1 MVMFASSKL
10 PSIKARRTGW
20 TKQVSL
26 FKKRFGLKFAF
37 NKLQVQNT
45 KNLNPRQKKKRSKK
59 KSYTTFRLSK
69 RIKRYLGRGEKGK
82 TFLPLAGR
90 TRYPLR

>member
-10 PSIKARRTGW
+10 PSIKARRAGW

-59 KSYTTFRLSK
+59 KNLIQHLDSQKELKDIWVEERKGTRF
-69 RIKRYLGRGEKGK
+69 YL
-82 TFLPLAGR
+82 
-90 TRYPLR
+90 